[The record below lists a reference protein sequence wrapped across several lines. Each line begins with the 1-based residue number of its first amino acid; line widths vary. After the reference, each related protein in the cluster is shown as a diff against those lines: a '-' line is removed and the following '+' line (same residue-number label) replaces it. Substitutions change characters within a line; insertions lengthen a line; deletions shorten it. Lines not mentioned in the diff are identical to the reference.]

1 MACAE
6 AQSRLVPRPSA
17 QSKKESP
24 GRAKEFGHAL
34 SAGSSHLLMTS
45 LPCRPSTALRRR
57 LPAAR
62 RCARMEATRAP
73 TRGLTHAA
81 GIGGRDLDGA
91 AAAAARTQ
99 SPAVMA
105 TGAAPMDGR
114 AVQDP
119 GDPGESRQACA
130 VRNAEGA
137 GRSSGFLLAV
147 PDRKQARCGPTSR
160 ALPSQCLLKRQSRAA
175 SSARWQWII
184 ATRTTTT
191 RRGAE
196 DFTPPSAVQLRRGT
210 PLRTVRPGGRGS
222 PLPCSAVASAAAS
235 PRLFTATVQPRTGCS
250 GSSVPVVEDV
260 ASERC
265 ALKAPR
271 RSSRPGLWD
280 IHLALF
286 RTKQNI
292 A

>member
-1 MACAE
+1 MRRASGVETGRSRRSGSANPVSRSHGDWGCA
-6 AQSRLVPRPSA
+6 
-17 QSKKESP
+17 
-24 GRAKEFGHAL
+24 
-34 SAGSSHLLMTS
+34 
-45 LPCRPSTALRRR
+45 
-57 LPAAR
+57 
-62 RCARMEATRAP
+62 
-73 TRGLTHAA
+73 
-81 GIGGRDLDGA
+81 
-91 AAAAARTQ
+91 
-99 SPAVMA
+99 
-105 TGAAPMDGR
+105 DGR
-114 AVQDP
+114 ACRPRPRRPRGVPSGLRRQ
-119 GDPGESRQACA
+119 ERRRSRSQFGMSARGSGPEA
-130 VRNAEGA
+130 GA
-137 GRSSGFLLAV
+137 MWTHVARPAFAV
-147 PDRKQARCGPTSR
+147 PPE
-160 ALPSQCLLKRQSRAA
+160 RQSRAA

-191 RRGAE
+191 RCGAE